1 MQFINSPA
9 DMAWLADVFKLPGE
23 WGSAIIYGN
32 EDAPSRVELFYSA
45 EPDVYQAPDKVIL
58 PNWVFFTPSYPI
70 AKNYRG

>member
-1 MQFINSPA
+1 MQFINSPE

-45 EPDVYQAPDKVIL
+45 EPGVDQAPDSTITSE
-58 PNWVFFTPSYPI
+58 NWPWI
-70 AKNYRG
+70 